1 MKARH
6 RLGEW
11 PSSRAAV
18 LMAVW
23 IGVPG
28 MALAAGGG
36 TIQITGMIV
45 APQFDIYQGG
55 GVPQM
60 PVLTVSSDRENTAAH
75 AVTVTYAVE
84 PNSAPVAD
92 VSLVAVA
99 EAHPENR
106 ATAYASVDAR
116 FTDGAGHTLNADRDG
131 AYHLSGSGGVLSLVP
146 RNGSASGRATL
157 VTVVTRYQ

>member
-6 RLGEW
+6 RLGDW
-11 PSSRAAV
+11 PSGRAAV

-23 IGVPG
+23 IGIPG
-28 MALAAGGG
+28 TAVAAGGG
-36 TIQITGMIV
+36 AIQITGMIV
-45 APQFDIYQGG
+45 APLFDIYQGG
-55 GVPQM
+55 GAPQM

-92 VSLVAVA
+92 VSLVAAA
-99 EAHPENR
+99 ETRSENR
-106 ATAYASVDAR
+106 ATVPVSVDAR
-116 FTDGAGHTLNADRDG
+116 FTDGAGHTLKTNRSG

-146 RNGSASGRATL
+146 RNGSASSGATL